1 MPTLRR
7 IALVGVPDG
16 ERQVVHT
23 AGFPIDPDRML
34 PTPDVLLI
42 VDSSQG
48 CMLFR
53 YTAYGELCGDTPH
66 DNAAQAES
74 QAIVEYGEALAPWLE
89 VPAEISDAHHFA
101 IKYAAEQLNERE

>member
-1 MPTLRR
+1 M
-7 IALVGVPDG
+7 ALVGMPDG
-16 ERQVVHT
+16 ERRVVHT

-42 VDSSQG
+42 VDSKQQG

-66 DNAAQAES
+66 DNAEQAES
-74 QAIVEYGEALAPWLE
+74 QAIMEYGEALAPWLE
-89 VPAEISDAHHFA
+89 IPPDVADAPSPARGWPTSTRGIRFRQRSW
-101 IKYAAEQLNERE
+101 

>member
-1 MPTLRR
+1 M
-7 IALVGVPDG
+7 VGVPDG

-66 DNAAQAES
+66 DNATQAEH
-74 QAIVEYGEALAPWLE
+74 QAIVEYGEALAPWIE
-89 VPAEISDAHHFA
+89 VPSEISDAHHFA